1 MFFLIQILQTA
12 VAARD
17 FAQILCGYCPFP
29 FWNSGFSVAFFHQ
42 LLETIMKKLMISV
55 FFGLLLAGCNSDFA
69 NFFADASETPAPVDS
84 LVDASVDASQIPEIA
99 DAPTVN
105 SPSSPKLVPLKP
117 SAEYVQSVLDR
128 FSAENWYAEF
138 DRKYLQNADLKA
150 QFWISDQEATLV
162 IVSPDA
168 GDSLILA
175 PARYSEPI
183 TWGGISVSGCNV
195 AQAPQNNQIVKTC
208 FNLAGRDF
216 SKIQFGGEYSLLLF
230 QVEIPVPS

>member
-1 MFFLIQILQTA
+1 
-12 VAARD
+12 
-17 FAQILCGYCPFP
+17 
-29 FWNSGFSVAFFHQ
+29 
-42 LLETIMKKLMISV
+42 MISV

-117 SAEYVQSVLDR
+117 SAEYVQSVLDQ
-128 FSAENWYAEF
+128 FSTESWYAEF
-138 DRKYLQNADLKA
+138 DSKYLQNPDLKA

-162 IVSPDA
+162 IVDPDV
-168 GDSLILA
+168 GDSMILA

-195 AQAPQNNQIVKTC
+195 AQAPQDNQRLQTC
-208 FNLAGRDF
+208 FGLAGQF
-216 SKIQFGGEYSLLLF
+216 LAKIQFGVETPLLLF

>member
-29 FWNSGFSVAFFHQ
+29 FWKSGFSVAFFHQ
-42 LLETIMKKLMISV
+42 LLETIMKKLIISV
-55 FFGLLLAGCNSDFA
+55 SLTLLLAGCNNDFT
-69 NFFADASETPAPVDS
+69 NLFADDSQAPAPVDS

-117 SAEYVQSVLDR
+117 SAEYVQSVLDQ
-128 FSAENWYAEF
+128 FSTESWYAEF
-138 DRKYLQNADLKA
+138 DSKYLQNPDLKA

-162 IVSPDA
+162 IVDPDKR
-168 GDSLILA
+168 DSMILA
-175 PARYSEPI
+175 ADRYSEAI
-183 TWGGISVSGCNV
+183 TWADISLSGCNA
-195 AQAPQNNQIVKTC
+195 AQAPEDGKRMKTC
-208 FNLAGRDF
+208 FGLADQ
-216 SKIQFGGEYSLLLF
+216 SLAKIRFEGEPPLLLF
-230 QVEIPVPS
+230 PVKMPAQS

>member
-42 LLETIMKKLMISV
+42 LLETIMKKLIISV
-55 FFGLLLAGCNSDFA
+55 SLTLLLAGCNNDFT
-69 NFFADASETPAPVDS
+69 NLFADDSQAPAPVDS

-128 FSAENWYAEF
+128 FSTESWYAEF
-138 DRKYLQNADLKA
+138 DRQYLQNPDLQF
-150 QFWISDQEATLV
+150 QFWISNQEATLV

-195 AQAPQNNQIVKTC
+195 AQAPQDKQRLETC
-208 FNLAGRDF
+208 FELAGRNF

-230 QVEIPVPS
+230 PVKMPAPS

>member
-1 MFFLIQILQTA
+1 
-12 VAARD
+12 
-17 FAQILCGYCPFP
+17 
-29 FWNSGFSVAFFHQ
+29 
-42 LLETIMKKLMISV
+42 MKKLIILL
-55 FFGLLLAGCNSDFA
+55 FLTLLLAGCNTDVASL
-69 NFFADASETPAPVDS
+69 FADASEAPAPVDS

-105 SPSSPKLVPLKP
+105 SPSSPKLVPLPP
-117 SAEYVQSVLDR
+117 SAEDIASVLDR

-138 DRKYLQNADLKA
+138 DRKYLQNADL
-150 QFWISDQEATLV
+150 QVEFWLSDKEATLV
-162 IVSPDA
+162 IVDPDV

-230 QVEIPVPS
+230 PVKMPAPS